1 MRKLKRLAA
10 IGAATVLAAGLLAGC
25 WRAVAAAVLLP
36 RRHRR
41 QIMGTARRA
50 AEAETAQALKR
61 LTWYS
66 ATSMR
71 RPTPGTRWQ

>member
-25 WRAVAAAVLLP
+25 GGGGSSAPETQAADN
-36 RRHRR
+36 
-41 QIMGTARRA
+41 GTARRA

>member
-25 WRAVAAAVLLP
+25 GGGGSSAP
-36 RRHRR
+36 ET
-41 QIMGTARRA
+41 QA

>member
-10 IGAATVLAAGLLAGC
+10 IGAATVL
-25 WRAVAAAVLLP
+25 AAVLLP